1 MSQFKSYTL
10 DGNEYFILQIE
21 RNDETGEALL
31 YQQLQE
37 RMEKIGR
44 NIEKCGSLEKLEE
57 MGGAATHK
65 FLVNTKNMIKEFL
78 LTYQV
83 EQLLTS
89 REDVQ
94 EAADNVNNF
103 DVWALLSCSWDKIL
117 SIAEDMRNSLIDHL
131 FARRCPA
138 MDACVAA

>member
-1 MSQFKSYTL
+1 MSEFKNYKL

-21 RNDETGEALL
+21 RNEETGEALL
-31 YQQLQE
+31 YQHLQE
-37 RMEKIGR
+37 RMEKIGK
-44 NIEKCGSLEKLEE
+44 NIEKCGSIEKLEE
-57 MGGAATHK
+57 MGGAATK
-65 FLVNTKNMIKEFL
+65 KYLVNTKNMLKEFL

-103 DVWALLSCSWDKIL
+103 DVWELLSCTWEKIL
-117 SIAEDMRNSLIDHL
+117 AIAEDMRNSLIDHL
-131 FARRCPA
+131 FARRCPDMGA
-138 MDACVAA
+138 YMAA